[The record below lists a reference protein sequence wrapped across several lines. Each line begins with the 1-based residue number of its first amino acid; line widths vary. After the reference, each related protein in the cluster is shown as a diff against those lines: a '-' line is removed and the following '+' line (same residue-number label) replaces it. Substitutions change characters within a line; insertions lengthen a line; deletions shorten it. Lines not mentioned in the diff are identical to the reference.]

1 MVVKSEYLLTTVLFS
16 TRPSKFKMA
25 VTFLMA
31 VTLSVKIARRM
42 KAAGQTPRETRRPIV
57 GTHGVTR
64 SGMVLERGAAVQRQP
79 SPELAPPRINLKRPI
94 RVGAWNVWCVSQ

>member
-42 KAAGQTPRETRRPIV
+42 KAAG
-57 GTHGVTR
+57 
-64 SGMVLERGAAVQRQP
+64 
-79 SPELAPPRINLKRPI
+79 
-94 RVGAWNVWCVSQ
+94 